1 MVERVEDNF
10 QAYGAFTLPWFQS
23 STIQLVQKHHSLQ
36 NCYFIPKKAKT
47 REQSSFRDQESQF
60 AWSILCADALLG
72 FHNILKSVLW
82 MLTCD
87 HVMILWLGPNF
98 TICDT
103 EEGADNTK

>member
-23 STIQLVQKHHSLQ
+23 STIQLVQKRHSLQ

-47 REQSSFRDQESQF
+47 REQSIFGDQESQF

-72 FHNILKSVLW
+72 FHNISESVA
-82 MLTCD
+82 
-87 HVMILWLGPNF
+87 HRYAIF
-98 TICDT
+98 ICSLDV
-103 EEGADNTK
+103 DK